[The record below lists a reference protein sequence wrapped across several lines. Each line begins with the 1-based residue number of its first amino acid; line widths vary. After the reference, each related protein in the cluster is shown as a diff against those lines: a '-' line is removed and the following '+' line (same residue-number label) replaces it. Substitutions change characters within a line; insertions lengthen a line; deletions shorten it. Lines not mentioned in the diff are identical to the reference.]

1 MKKKK
6 IDFMPPQRKPRIPKD
21 LKVIAKMRVR
31 QLSSKQIEFH
41 ADFSNQRISI
51 HVTRILEKLH
61 GNTVIRWAE
70 VELSELFLARK
81 YLPALE
87 KYRDEIFKTNRALQ
101 RASGKVPAQRTGMEK
116 NVNNAIAEIKNMLA
130 GIRKLKAE
138 QN

>member
-1 MKKKK
+1 
-6 IDFMPPQRKPRIPKD
+6 MPPQRKPRIPKD

-61 GNTVIRWAE
+61 GNTGIRWAE

-87 KYRDEIFKTNRALQ
+87 KYRGEIYKTNKAMQ
-101 RASGKVPAQRTGMEK
+101 RAFGRATPDGIAMEK
-116 NVNNAIAEIKNMLA
+116 NAGNAIAKISKMLA
-130 GIRKLKAE
+130 DIRSLKAQ